1 MFSLSRTVRAIFVCV
16 VHTVYCILCVVCG
29 ALCVVMLDSHQWNT
43 TPGSWRWYESVSSAA
58 WKLPPTLAPSLC
70 AVLLVSPLGPY
81 PDTQRPDHNQRHTTL
96 LGWRFYQTDMFYCPG
111 EPGHTC
117 IHLSSSRKASRPSRN
132 LILSS
137 SFHSLGQLISTYL
150 YTDTAFTIMATL
162 TPRRLYG
169 ESTPTLR
176 QVHADSTPSP
186 RWVHADH
193 IPQWAK

>member
-16 VHTVYCILCVVCG
+16 VHTVYCIMCVVCG

-81 PDTQRPDHNQRHTTL
+81 PDTQRPDHNQRHTL
-96 LGWRFYQTDMFYCPG
+96 LCLVDAFIRQTCFTVQVNQDIPAYTWAALEKHPDLRETWSSAHRSTHSG
-111 EPGHTC
+111 SLSVRTC
-117 IHLSSSRKASRPSRN
+117 TQTPLS
-132 LILSS
+132 
-137 SFHSLGQLISTYL
+137 QLWPHWL
-150 YTDTAFTIMATL
+150 
-162 TPRRLYG
+162 
-169 ESTPTLR
+169 
-176 QVHADSTPSP
+176 HADSTPSP
-186 RWVHADH
+186 RRVHADH